1 MPEIFPYGSE
11 VLVQETALCMPGM
24 KGMSCAGEIA
34 CSKLSLCWNRAQ
46 KMTAGVFICLKT
58 RIVAGK
64 IAFILK
70 WY

>member
-1 MPEIFPYGSE
+1 M
-11 VLVQETALCMPGM
+11 ETAVHMPGI

-46 KMTAGVFICLKT
+46 KMKTGVFICVKT
-58 RIVAGK
+58 WIFADK